1 MFLPEVC
8 SLSVGQGR
16 ECKES
21 HRGKERQDSANAPD
35 GGKQQSENASEAKPP
50 RGSTRPAD
58 HPEQQRQTSKRCE
71 RSHDENPRHVG
82 RGMHLI
88 GCRSHSRD
96 DKGDREDNAEA
107 AYEARKSACDLRTHP
122 AGQSTAAGRRFS
134 QGRRHDPRPAHAP
147 GARAVSVAAAPIVQ
161 TQMVRRSLLAAVL
174 LASTVVGLSGSSA
187 VASRV
192 GTWRIECR
200 LAHRPTVTTAPRPG
214 PVIRL
219 SAPHSAA
226 TVRAGLFGLRATA
239 GIEPGESDPSGLSI
253 RVWGR
258 RTGKPVASTLHQF
271 GRAGPSNQ
279 FTGGHGFT
287 GLVYA
292 YLPSGAELQYY
303 CRSI

>member
-1 MFLPEVC
+1 
-8 SLSVGQGR
+8 
-16 ECKES
+16 
-21 HRGKERQDSANAPD
+21 
-35 GGKQQSENASEAKPP
+35 
-50 RGSTRPAD
+50 
-58 HPEQQRQTSKRCE
+58 
-71 RSHDENPRHVG
+71 
-82 RGMHLI
+82 
-88 GCRSHSRD
+88 
-96 DKGDREDNAEA
+96 
-107 AYEARKSACDLRTHP
+107 
-122 AGQSTAAGRRFS
+122 
-134 QGRRHDPRPAHAP
+134 
-147 GARAVSVAAAPIVQ
+147 
-161 TQMVRRSLLAAVL
+161 MVRRSLLAAIL

-200 LAHRPTVTTAPRPG
+200 LAHRPTVTTGPRPG
-214 PVIRL
+214 PVIQL